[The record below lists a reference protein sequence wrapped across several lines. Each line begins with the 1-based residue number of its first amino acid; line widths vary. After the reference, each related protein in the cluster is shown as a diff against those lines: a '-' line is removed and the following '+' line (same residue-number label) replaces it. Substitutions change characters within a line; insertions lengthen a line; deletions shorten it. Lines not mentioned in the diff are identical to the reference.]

1 MSEIDDIVDRNARAF
16 SGLRFDES
24 ATRHYHIQAR
34 GFYWSDE
41 LPHEH
46 GESHLEA
53 DYHRLIIFLV
63 SYRSHIIYEC
73 TSPELDRYTP
83 LWTAFKKRC
92 NAWPGFHESRSSPAL
107 AEALD
112 AAGDSALRDLERYFR
127 ICERKKNRKRK
138 E

>member
-1 MSEIDDIVDRNARAF
+1 MTEVDDIVDRNARAF
-16 SGLRFDES
+16 SGLRFDEN
-24 ATRHYHIQAR
+24 ATRHYHIQGC

-41 LPHEH
+41 LPHKH
-46 GESHLEA
+46 GQSDLER

-63 SYRSHIIYEC
+63 SYRSHIIFEH

-92 NAWPGFHESRSSPAL
+92 NAWPGFHESRTSPAL
-107 AEALD
+107 AEALV
-112 AAGDSALRDLERYFR
+112 AAGDRSLHDLERFFR
-127 ICERKKNRKRK
+127 ICERTKNRRRK